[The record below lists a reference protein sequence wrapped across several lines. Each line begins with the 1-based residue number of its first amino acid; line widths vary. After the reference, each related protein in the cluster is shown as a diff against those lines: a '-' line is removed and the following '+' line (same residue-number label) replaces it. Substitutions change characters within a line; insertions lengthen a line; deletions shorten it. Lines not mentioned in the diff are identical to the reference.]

1 MLVPVLASV
10 DRGSHQQSYEASKLL
25 MSFPYRTERR
35 YSTERFLRMFGNA
48 ARLRCPQCGQKPIF
62 VPWRKVRTLGD
73 WFMPLDGCPHCGYAY
88 EREPGYF
95 LISIWAINYGAGAL
109 IGLFIYLVLDFWF
122 KLPIEI
128 VLLFTLLPLPVFNF
142 WFARHSKAFYLAFDL
157 FWDPHARGGDDDD
170 GGTKASPGSP
180 ASPGTVEDKT

>member
-1 MLVPVLASV
+1 
-10 DRGSHQQSYEASKLL
+10 
-25 MSFPYRTERR
+25 MSTETPMPFPYRTERR
-35 YSTERFLRMFGNA
+35 YSTERFLRMLGNA
-48 ARLRCPQCGQKPIF
+48 ARLRCPQCGQTPIF
-62 VPWRKVRTLGD
+62 VPWRKVRTLRD

-109 IGLFIYLVLDFWF
+109 IGLLIYLVLDFWF

-157 FWDPHARGGDDDD
+157 FWDPHDRGGDDDD
-170 GGTKASPGSP
+170 GGITASPGSP